1 MSKASKKYL
10 MVQGIKKAPNG
21 PGFLGRGAGKQ
32 TDTHTHINTKIRP
45 GLGSGPS
52 ENGGK
57 CDHVLDSPSPTVT
70 KYM

>member
-10 MVQGIKKAPNG
+10 KVQGIKKVPKG

-32 TDTHTHINTKIRP
+32 TDRHTHINTKIRP
-45 GLGSGPS
+45 GLGAGPS

-57 CDHVLDSPSPTVT
+57 CDHLPSWTPPPQL
-70 KYM
+70 